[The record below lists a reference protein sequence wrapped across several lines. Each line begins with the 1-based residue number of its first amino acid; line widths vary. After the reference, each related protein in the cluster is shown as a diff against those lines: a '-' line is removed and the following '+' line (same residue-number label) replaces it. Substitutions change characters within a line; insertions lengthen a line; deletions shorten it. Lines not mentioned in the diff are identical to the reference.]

1 MPPPTASNAWLASRR
16 FGIVIDAGSS
26 GSRLQ
31 IYSWKDPRIVRAEPG
46 SPNHGKLPKI
56 EKGTMD
62 GEEWIKKVE
71 PGKTGLSTFADKPS
85 GVAAYLRPLLAHALV
100 TIPPSLHTQTP
111 IFLLATA
118 GMRLLHPTQQ
128 RDVLREVCDFLRFHS
143 NFKVDDSNFNSGLGA
158 GHGCGSSVRI
168 ISGEEEGL
176 FGWLAVNY
184 LMDGF
189 DMHLKSKSADS
200 SEADGSTY
208 GFLDMGG
215 ASTQIA
221 YEPSHKQ
228 QALPENQDSLV
239 DVRLRL
245 LGGDEIRHKVFVTTW
260 LGYGTNQARERYIDK
275 AIKDASTASTTPT
288 VEGGADLPVV
298 LDPCLPANLT
308 RREKHLDPVT
318 GSTSRT
324 LLGTGSFNE
333 CLAATEPL
341 LNKHAPC
348 PDSRSCLFNGVPA
361 PPIDFSVSRFIGV
374 SEYWY
379 SSENVFG
386 LGGGY
391 DFVQYE
397 RAASA
402 FCGQNWDELVAAHDK
417 ARVEHGREGL
427 GGDGHTEKY
436 GEIVEV
442 GQWGRNVE
450 LKRLEMQCFKAAWIV
465 NVLHEGIGIPRIVDS
480 HGNSTDQDTAA
491 SVSISA
497 EEKGLGKTQSSKKL
511 PSPTFQ
517 SMESVN
523 DTAISW
529 TLGKMVIE
537 ACKDIPPASKQAIPI
552 ADPMQPTPPVPPPN
566 PVLWDFDALEDSISH
581 RLPQRLTRHSLGFS
595 PVAFAFYSTVLTLC
609 IYTLW
614 RMRPRLRT
622 LTRRWRRILYP
633 TEQLDR
639 MEYAMEAGN
648 TVSSPMISRPGT
660 PSFSNTHN
668 HAVKITSALRTSLR
682 DLAAPIQRAAS
693 PFQNKRASSFPPV
706 SGYESGNGSGSPA
719 TPPTARPYHLSVNTL
734 SGARSS
740 APSPNSPAVLSNGL
754 LRETTS
760 SSLQTPIYSLSRN
773 SSSVNLTTIVPR
785 TSSAM
790 SRQTTNGHTPT
801 SSMSDD

>member
-31 IYSWKDPRIVRAEPG
+31 IYSWKDPRTVRAQPG

-56 EKGTMD
+56 EKGTID
-62 GEEWIKKVE
+62 GEDWVMKVE
-71 PGKTGLSTFADKPS
+71 PGLSTFGDRPS

-100 TIPPSLHTQTP
+100 TIPPSLHSQTP

-143 NFKVDDSNFNSGLGA
+143 NFKVDDSNLNSGLGV

-189 DMHLKSKSADS
+189 DMHLKSKSVDPS
-200 SEADGSTY
+200 HADGSTY

-228 QALPENQDSLV
+228 QELPENNDSLV

-245 LGGDEIRHKVFVTTW
+245 LGGDEIRHRVFVTTW
-260 LGYGTNQARERYIDK
+260 LGYGTNQARERYVEKVING
-275 AIKDASTASTTPT
+275 ASTADPDSVTQGTT
-288 VEGGADLPVV
+288 DLPVI

-308 RREKHLDPVT
+308 RREKYLDSKT
-318 GSTSRT
+318 SITSRT

-341 LNKHAPC
+341 LNKNVPC

-397 RAASA
+397 RAAST
-402 FCGQNWDELVAAHDK
+402 FCGQSWGDLVAAHDK
-417 ARVEHGREGL
+417 TKLEHGKEGL
-427 GGDGHTEKY
+427 GGDGHTEKH
-436 GEIVEV
+436 GEIVDV

-480 HGNSTDQDTAA
+480 HGNSTDQDTGV

-497 EEKGLGKTQSSKKL
+497 EEKGLGQNRGSKK
-511 PSPTFQ
+511 SPTFQ
-517 SMESVN
+517 SMETVN

-529 TLGKMVIE
+529 TLGKMVVE

-552 ADPMQPTPPVPPPN
+552 ADPMQPVPQIPPSKPG
-566 PVLWDFDALEDSISH
+566 LWDFDALEDSISH

-595 PVAFAFYSTVLTLC
+595 PIAFAFYSTVLLTCL
-609 IYTLW
+609 YMFW

-622 LTRRWRRILYP
+622 LARRWRRTLYP
-633 TEQLDR
+633 TEQTDR
-639 MEYAMEAGN
+639 MQYAMESGY
-648 TVSSPMISRPGT
+648 TVSSPMFSRPGT
-660 PSFSNTHN
+660 PSFPSSHN
-668 HAVKITSALRTSLR
+668 HSAKITSALRTSLR
-682 DLAAPIQRAAS
+682 DLTAPIQRAAS
-693 PFQNKRASSFPPV
+693 PFQNRRTSSFPPAN
-706 SGYESGNGSGSPA
+706 GYESGNGSGSPA

-734 SGARSS
+734 NSSRSS
-740 APSPNSPAVLSNGL
+740 APSPNSPAILSSGL
-754 LRETTS
+754 PKDATS
-760 SSLQTPIYSLSRN
+760 NSLQTPIYSLSRN

-785 TSSAM
+785 TSAAM

>member
-62 GEEWIKKVE
+62 
-71 PGKTGLSTFADKPS
+71 GLSTFADKPS

-215 ASTQIA
+215 HPHRSRTS
-221 YEPSHKQ
+221 PHKQ
-228 QALPENQDSLV
+228 QALRKIKIHSSMSAKATGWGRDPAQ
-239 DVRLRL
+239 
-245 LGGDEIRHKVFVTTW
+245 
-260 LGYGTNQARERYIDK
+260 ERYIDK

-288 VEGGADLPVV
+288 VEGGADLSVV

-308 RREKHLDPVT
+308 RREKHLDP
-318 GSTSRT
+318 
-324 LLGTGSFNE
+324 
-333 CLAATEPL
+333 
-341 LNKHAPC
+341 
-348 PDSRSCLFNGVPA
+348 
-361 PPIDFSVSRFIGV
+361 
-374 SEYWY
+374 YWY

-529 TLGKMVIE
+529 TH
-537 ACKDIPPASKQAIPI
+537 PI

>member
-1 MPPPTASNAWLASRR
+1 MPPPTASDAWLASRR

-31 IYSWKDPRIVRAEPG
+31 IYSWKDPRTVRAEPG

-56 EKGTMD
+56 EKGTIDSEDWVM
-62 GEEWIKKVE
+62 KVE
-71 PGKTGLSTFADKPS
+71 PGLSTFGDKPS

-100 TIPPSLHTQTP
+100 TIPPSLHSQTP

-143 NFKVDDSNFNSGLGA
+143 NFKVEDSNLHSGLGV

-189 DMHLKSKSADS
+189 DTHLKSKSIDPS
-200 SEADGSTY
+200 HADGSTY

-221 YEPSHKQ
+221 YEPSHEQ
-228 QALPENQDSLV
+228 QESPENQSSLV

-245 LGGDEIRHKVFVTTW
+245 LGGDEIRHRVFVTTW
-260 LGYGTNQARERYIDK
+260 LGYGTNQARERYVDK
-275 AIKDASTASTTPT
+275 VIKDASTSSATS
-288 VEGGADLPVV
+288 VGQGATDLPVI
-298 LDPCLPANLT
+298 LDPCLPTNLT
-308 RREKHLDPVT
+308 RREKHLDTKT
-318 GSTSRT
+318 GITSRM

-341 LNKHAPC
+341 LNKNVPC

-361 PPIDFSVSRFIGV
+361 PLIDFSVSRFIGV

-402 FCGQNWDELVAAHDK
+402 FCGQSWDDLVTAHDK
-417 ARVEHGREGL
+417 TKLEHGKEGL
-427 GGDGHTEKY
+427 GGDGHTEKH
-436 GEIVEV
+436 GEIVDV

-480 HGNSTDQDTAA
+480 RGNSTDQDTGA

-497 EEKGLGKTQSSKKL
+497 EEKGLGQSHSSKKR

-517 SMESVN
+517 SMDSVN

-537 ACKDIPPASKQAIPI
+537 ACKGIPPASKQAIPI
-552 ADPMQPTPPVPPPN
+552 ADPMQPVPQIPPPK
-566 PVLWDFDALEDSISH
+566 PGPWDFDALEDSISH

-595 PVAFAFYSTVLTLC
+595 PIAFAFYSTVLAICL
-609 IYTLW
+609 YMLW

-622 LTRRWRRILYP
+622 LARRWRRALYP
-633 TEQLDR
+633 TEQMDR
-639 MEYAMEAGN
+639 MEYAMEGGH
-648 TVSSPMISRPGT
+648 TVSSPLFSRPGT
-660 PSFSNTHN
+660 PSFPNPHS
-668 HAVKITSALRTSLR
+668 HAAKITSALRTSLR
-682 DLAAPIQRAAS
+682 DLATPIQRAAS

-706 SGYESGNGSGSPA
+706 NGYESGNGSGSPA

-734 SGARSS
+734 NSTRSS
-740 APSPNSPAVLSNGL
+740 APSPNSPAILSNGFL
-754 LRETTS
+754 KEPTS
-760 SSLQTPIYSLSRN
+760 SSLQTPVYSLSRN

-785 TSSAM
+785 TSSVM
-790 SRQTTNGHTPT
+790 SRQATNGHTPT
-801 SSMSDD
+801 SSMSDE

>member
-1 MPPPTASNAWLASRR
+1 MPPPTASDAWLASRR

-31 IYSWKDPRIVRAEPG
+31 IYSWKDPRTVRAEPG

-56 EKGTMD
+56 EKGTID
-62 GEEWIKKVE
+62 GADWVKKVE
-71 PGKTGLSTFADKPS
+71 PGLSTFGDKPS

-100 TIPPSLHTQTP
+100 TIPPSLHSQTP

-143 NFKVDDSNFNSGLGA
+143 NFRIDTTQKSGLGA

-189 DMHLKSKSADS
+189 DMHSKSKSLDSADPS
-200 SEADGSTY
+200 LSDGSTY

-228 QALPENQDSLV
+228 QNLAENQDILV

-245 LGGDEIRHKVFVTTW
+245 LGGDEIRHRVFVTTW

-275 AIKDASTASTTPT
+275 IVNDPSTLST
-288 VEGGADLPVV
+288 EGVDKVPVN
-298 LDPCLPANLT
+298 LDPCLPANLS
-308 RREKHLDPVT
+308 RREKYQDPNT
-318 GSTSRT
+318 GSTSRA
-324 LLGTGSFNE
+324 LLGTGSFTR
-333 CLAATEPL
+333 CLAATQPL
-341 LNKHAPC
+341 LNKNAPC
-348 PDSRSCLFNGVPA
+348 PDSRTCLFNGVPA
-361 PPIDFSVSRFIGV
+361 PPIDFSVSHFIGV

-397 RAASA
+397 QAATA
-402 FCGQNWDELVAAHDK
+402 FCQQNWDDIVAAHDK
-417 ARVEHGREGL
+417 TKLEHGKEGL
-427 GGDGHTEKY
+427 GGDGQTERH
-436 GEIVEV
+436 GEVVDV

-480 HGNSTDQDTAA
+480 HGGSTGQAPGDT
-491 SVSISA
+491 VSIKA
-497 EEKGLGKTQSSKKL
+497 EEKGLGQNSVSPKK
-511 PSPTFQ
+511 PKPTFQ
-517 SMESVN
+517 SMDSVN

-529 TLGKMVIE
+529 TLGKMVVE
-537 ACKDIPPASKQAIPI
+537 ACKDIPPASKQAVPI
-552 ADPMQPTPPVPPPN
+552 ADPMQPIPEVEPPKPGF
-566 PVLWDFDALEDSISH
+566 WDFDALEDSISH
-581 RLPQRLTRHSLGFS
+581 RLPTGFTRHSLGFS
-595 PVAFAFYSTVLTLC
+595 PIAFVFYSTVVVVLG
-609 IYTLW
+609 YMFW
-614 RMRPRLRT
+614 RMRTRLRA
-622 LTRRWRRILYP
+622 LVRRWRRVLYP
-633 TEQLDR
+633 TEQVDR

-660 PSFSNTHN
+660 PSYYNSAQSHT
-668 HAVKITSALRTSLR
+668 AKLTSVLRTSLR
-682 DLAAPIQRAAS
+682 DLQRASS
-693 PFQNKRASSFPPV
+693 PFQNKRAASFPPV
-706 SGYESGNGSGSPA
+706 NGDGSMSPL

-734 SGARSS
+734 NGARSS
-740 APSPNSPAVLSNGL
+740 APSPHSPALLSSNGYPK
-754 LRETTS
+754 EGATS
-760 SSLQTPIYSLSRN
+760 SSLQTPLYSLSRN
-773 SSSVNLTTIVPR
+773 SSSVNLTSTTIVPR
-785 TSSAM
+785 TTSAM
-790 SRQTTNGHTPT
+790 SRQTSQGHTPT
-801 SSMSDD
+801 SSMDNE